1 MKYKDLYYL
10 IMKKWQKCI
19 ILTVDC
25 KYFVFIESYKTY
37 LHLWTKDGFCHNN
50 IKPQNVFITD
60 NCERVVVSD
69 FEHSIDISDILA
81 EEAATAAK
89 AAKAAED
96 EVLNFGKLIF
106 FIFFGCLPF
115 IEEDASDQF
124 YKLVIDGK
132 EEEFFRMHKQN
143 MSQKEVHGMNSEIH
157 SFLWSCF

>member
-1 MKYKDLYYL
+1 MKYNDLRYIFERQRQKDIVSSDHFNKYL
-10 IMKKWQKCI
+10 
-19 ILTVDC
+19 
-25 KYFVFIESYKTY
+25 FSESYKTY
-37 LHLWTKDGFCHNN
+37 FHLWTYDGFYHNN

-89 AAKAAED
+89 AAKAAAD
-96 EVLNFGKLIF
+96 DVLNFGKLIF
-106 FIFFGCLPF
+106 FIFFGCPPF
-115 IEEDASDQF
+115 IEEKESDHF